1 MKWIDGKACAESVKQ
16 RIAGQAEAMR
26 AEGIIPGLAVIL
38 VGEDPA
44 SEVYVR
50 MKGKACEK
58 IGFYSVTRKFPATIS
73 EEALLSE
80 VDALNRDPKI
90 HGLLVQLPLPDHLNP
105 DRIIPR
111 IDPMKDVDCLHP
123 VNIGKL
129 LLGTAE
135 FMPCTPHGVM
145 ELLRW
150 SDVDPEGK
158 HVVIVG
164 RSNIVGK
171 PLSVMLSQK
180 KPGANATV
188 TLCHSRTRDLPGI
201 ISLGDIVVACIGQ
214 PEFVQ
219 GGWIKPGAVVI
230 DVGVNRVEA
239 DNEKGYRLVGD
250 VHAESAARRASMMT
264 PVPGGVGPMTIAM
277 LLQSTLESAA
287 RHAGISL

>member
-1 MKWIDGKACAESVKQ
+1 MKWIDGKACAESVRQ
-16 RIAGQAEAMR
+16 RVAEQAKALQQK
-26 AEGIIPGLAVIL
+26 GVIPGLAVVL

-44 SEVYVR
+44 SQVYVR
-50 MKGKACEK
+50 MKGKACEQM
-58 IGFYSVTRKFPATIS
+58 GFYSITRKLPATIS
-73 EEALLSE
+73 ENELLKE
-80 VDALNRDPKI
+80 IGALNIDPKI
-90 HGLLVQLPLPDHLNP
+90 HGLLVQLPLPDHLFA
-105 DRIIPR
+105 DYIIPY
-111 IDPMKDVDCLHP
+111 INPIKDVDCLHP
-123 VNIGKL
+123 LNTGKL
-129 LLGTAE
+129 LLGSGI
-135 FMPCTPHGVM
+135 FQPCTPRGIL

-150 SDVDPEGK
+150 SGVDPEGK

-201 ISLGDIVVACIGQ
+201 ISTGDIVIACIGQ
-214 PEFVQ
+214 PEFVK
-219 GGWIKPGAVVI
+219 GDWIKQGAVVI

-250 VHAESAARRASMMT
+250 VEAESAAKRASMMT

-277 LLQSTLESAA
+277 LLQNTLESAM
-287 RHAGISL
+287 RQYKITL

>member
-16 RIAGQAEAMR
+16 RVAEQAKALS
-26 AEGIIPGLAVIL
+26 AKGSIPGLAVTL

-50 MKGKACEK
+50 MKGKACDK
-58 IGFYSVTRKFPATIS
+58 IGFHSVTRKLPATVS
-73 EEALLSE
+73 EEELLSE
-80 VDALNRDPKI
+80 VDKLNQDPRI

-105 DRIIPR
+105 DRIIPQ
-111 IDPMKDVDCLHP
+111 INPEKDVDCLHP
-123 VNIGKL
+123 INTGKL
-129 LLGTAE
+129 LLGTAK
-135 FMPCTPHGVM
+135 FTPCTPHGVM

-150 SDVDPEGK
+150 SGVDPEGK

-180 KPGANATV
+180 KQGANATV

-201 ISLGDIVVACIGQ
+201 ISLGDIVIACIGQ
-214 PEFVQ
+214 PEFVK
-219 GGWIKPGAVVI
+219 GDWIKPGAVVI

-250 VHAESAARRASMMT
+250 VHAESAAQRASMMT